1 MKIKLKILVY
11 INQELKIW
19 QYEKTTY
26 LSMGAWDSF
35 CGFLSY
41 NAKPDFYI
49 QTLGANKKFRF
60 LSILSWFKDN
70 AKVGEEHDLAE
81 EIY

>member
-1 MKIKLKILVY
+1 
-11 INQELKIW
+11 
-19 QYEKTTY
+19 
-26 LSMGAWDSF
+26 MGAWDSF

-41 NAKPDFYI
+41 NAKPDFYM